1 MTEIIVSGMRPTGR
15 SHLGHYHGV
24 LKNWLRLQ
32 DVAECY
38 FFVADWHALTTHYE
52 TTQGIDEAVW
62 DLFIEWLAVG
72 VDPEKAVLFV
82 QSQVPQHAEL
92 TLLLGMLTPLSWLE
106 RVPTFKDQQEKLRER
121 DLATFGFLGYPLLM
135 TADIL
140 LYDAHLVPVGV
151 DQVAHL
157 EISREL
163 ARRFNSF
170 YGRDADAA
178 ARVDRGLQAMGKRAA
193 KTFASLQQR
202 FQQDGDAL
210 AVPEA
215 TAFLA
220 QQAGLSAEMREQLL
234 AHLEGKGREI
244 LREPQALLTAASKM
258 PGLDGQ
264 KMSKSY
270 GNTISLREAPEMVE
284 KKIRT
289 MPTDPARVTRAD
301 PGTPEKCPVWALH
314 QVYSDADTQ
323 AWVRN
328 GCTTAGIGCL
338 DCKQPLIAAILAELA
353 PIRERAEYWA
363 GRPEQLRE
371 MAHAGAQRARQ
382 RAEQTLERVRAAMGL
397 THGRRSR

>member
-1 MTEIIVSGMRPTGR
+1 MSEIIVSGMRPTGHL
-15 SHLGHYHGV
+15 HLGHYHGV

-32 DVAECY
+32 DTAECY

-52 TTQGIDEAVW
+52 TTQGISEAVW
-62 DLFIEWLAVG
+62 DLLIEWLAVG
-72 VDPEKAVLFV
+72 VDPDKAVLFI
-82 QSQVPQHAEL
+82 QSHVPQHAEL
-92 TLLLGMLTPLSWLE
+92 ALLLGMLTPLPWLE

-140 LYDAHLVPVGV
+140 LYDADKVPVGA

-163 ARRFNSF
+163 ARRFNSL
-170 YGRDADAA
+170 YGRDAGAT
-178 ARVDRGLQAMGKRAA
+178 VQVEKGLQAMGKRAA
-193 KTFASLQQR
+193 KTFSDLQQR
-202 FQQDGDAL
+202 FQQNGDAL
-210 AVPEA
+210 AVTEA
-215 TAFLA
+215 VEFLG
-220 QQAGLSAEMREQLL
+220 QQAGLSAGMREQLL
-234 AHLEGKGREI
+234 ARLEGKGREI

-270 GNTISLREAPEMVE
+270 GNTIPLRAAPEVVQ

-289 MPTDPARVTRAD
+289 MPTDPARVLRTD

-314 QVYSDADTQ
+314 QVYSSPETQ
-323 AWVRN
+323 SWVRD
-328 GCTTAGIGCL
+328 GCITAGIGCL
-338 DCKQPLIAAILAELA
+338 DCKRPLIEAVLVEQA

-363 GRPEQLRE
+363 ARPEQLRE
-371 MAHAGAQRARQ
+371 IAHGGAQRARQ

-397 THGRRSR
+397 THEQHGL

>member
-15 SHLGHYHGV
+15 LHLGHYHGV
-24 LKNWLRLQ
+24 LKSWLRLQ
-32 DVAECY
+32 DAAECY
-38 FFVADWHALTTHYE
+38 FFIADWHALTTHYE
-52 TTQGIDEAVW
+52 TTQGIRAAVW
-62 DLFIEWLAVG
+62 DMLIEWLAVG
-72 VDPEKAVLFV
+72 VDPDKAVLFI
-82 QSQVPQHAEL
+82 QSHVPQHAEL
-92 TLLLGMLTPLSWLE
+92 ALLLGMLTPLSWLE

-121 DLATFGFLGYPLLM
+121 DLTTFGFLGYPLLM

-140 LYDAHLVPVGV
+140 LYGAHKVPVGA

-170 YGRDADAA
+170 YGRDAGAA
-178 ARVDRGLQAMGKRAA
+178 AQVEKGLQALGKRAA
-193 KTFASLQQR
+193 KTFSALQRR

-210 AVPEA
+210 AVAEA
-215 TAFLA
+215 VEFLG
-220 QQAGLSAEMREQLL
+220 QQAGLSAGMREQLL
-234 AHLEGKGREI
+234 AQLEGKGREI
-244 LREPQALLTAASKM
+244 LREPQVLLTAASKM

-270 GNTISLREAPEMVE
+270 GNTIPLREAPEMVQ

-289 MPTDPARVTRAD
+289 MPTDPARVARTD

-314 QVYSDADTQ
+314 QIYSGLETQ
-323 AWVRN
+323 SWVRG
-328 GCTTAGIGCL
+328 GCTTANIGCL
-338 DCKQPLIAAILAELA
+338 DCKQPLIEAVLAEQA

-363 GRPEQLRE
+363 ARPEQLQE
-371 MAHAGAQRARQ
+371 IVHGGAQRARQ

-397 THGRRSR
+397 THEQRDF